1 MKNLS
6 QFAQTLNSVAQEL
19 SSSVLLVADEQ
30 GRALL
35 YTGIESPKTM
45 DLLAALGAA
54 GLSAL
59 QEIIL
64 ASFHV
69 HKEGE
74 EQSLILEVPE
84 GIIFLVAYQSLI
96 FLAVFRDKSR
106 LGLARLL
113 MRKLARAHNWKEI
126 LGNTPQEVENGM
138 DEDDQD
144 LDALFES
151 LWSNQ

>member
-1 MKNLS
+1 
-6 QFAQTLNSVAQEL
+6 
-19 SSSVLLVADEQ
+19 
-30 GRALL
+30 
-35 YTGIESPKTM
+35 M

-69 HKEGE
+69 HKEGG

-84 GIIFLVAYQSLI
+84 GIIFLVSYQSLI

-113 MRKLARAHNWKEI
+113 MRKLARAHNWKEV
-126 LGNTPQEVENGM
+126 LGTVSQEEVEDGLG
-138 DEDDQD
+138 EDDQD
-144 LDALFES
+144 LDTLFES
-151 LWSNQ
+151 LWTSQ